1 MYISLNVHG
10 FIGGFM
16 EGIYGT
22 FVCIFYIV
30 GVVAVN
36 LFRGLYDI
44 IKYGFEKESNF
55 VCVILSITILAS
67 IIDDILIH
75 MQYEQLNINKL
86 RIQELEKKVYH
97 IENKLDDT
105 RMVALHLQREFEYY
119 KQNKENKEHH
129 NKLD

>member
-1 MYISLNVHG
+1 MYISLNMHG
-10 FIGGFM
+10 FMG
-16 EGIYGT
+16 GIYGA
-22 FVCIFYIV
+22 FVCIGY
-30 GVVAVN
+30 N
-36 LFRGLYDI
+36 LCRGLYDI

-75 MQYEQLNINKL
+75 MQYKQLNTTKQ

-105 RMVALHLQREFEYY
+105 RMVALHLQRVFDCS
-119 KQNKENKEHH
+119 KQNT
-129 NKLD
+129 DVIMS

>member
-10 FIGGFM
+10 FMG
-16 EGIYGT
+16 GIYST
-22 FVCIFYIV
+22 SVYIVYIV
-30 GVVAVN
+30 GVFAVN
-36 LFRGLYDI
+36 LCRGLYDI

-67 IIDDILIH
+67 IIDDILNH
-75 MQYEQLNINKL
+75 MQYEQLNTNKQ

-105 RMVALHLQREFEYY
+105 RMVALHLQRVFDYSN
-119 KQNKENKEHH
+119 QNKENKEHH

>member
-10 FIGGFM
+10 FMG
-16 EGIYGT
+16 GIYST
-22 FVCIFYIV
+22 SVCIVSIGF
-30 GVVAVN
+30 N
-36 LFRGLYDI
+36 LCRGLYDI

-75 MQYEQLNINKL
+75 MQYEQLNTNKL

-97 IENKLDDT
+97 IENKLDET
-105 RMVALHLQREFEYY
+105 RMVAMHYQREFEYY
-119 KQNKENKEHH
+119 KEHH

>member
-1 MYISLNVHG
+1 MYIYLNVH
-10 FIGGFM
+10 GFM
-16 EGIYGT
+16 EGIYST
-22 FVCIFYIV
+22 SVYI
-30 GVVAVN
+30 GYN
-36 LFRGLYDI
+36 LCRGLYDI

-75 MQYEQLNINKL
+75 MQYKHLNTNKQ

-105 RMVALHLQREFEYY
+105 RMVALHLQRVVDYEQ
-119 KQNKENKEHH
+119 KKEIMS
-129 NKLD
+129 

>member
-10 FIGGFM
+10 FMG
-16 EGIYGT
+16 GIYST
-22 FVCIFYIV
+22 SVCIVSVVSYI
-30 GVVAVN
+30 GCN
-36 LFRGLYDI
+36 LCRGLYDI
-44 IKYGFEKESNF
+44 IKYSFEKESNF
-55 VCVILSITILAS
+55 VCVILSITILTS
-67 IIDDILIH
+67 IIDDILNH

-105 RMVALHLQREFEYY
+105 RMVALHLQRVFDYS
-119 KQNKENKEHH
+119 KQNKEHH

>member
-1 MYISLNVHG
+1 MVLTMYISLNVH
-10 FIGGFM
+10 GFM

-119 KQNKENKEHH
+119 KQNRKEVVMS
-129 NKLD
+129 